1 MFSWYLSD
9 NVHEATYQTTI
20 CLERGDISDFIRFV
34 KLLPQALGLSVL
46 TRKTSKVISMTS
58 QNKGVLAP
66 KNASRFFYLD
76 FASDWLGGWLEI
88 SEQRQ
93 KEEKE
98 KNRNIF
104 S

>member
-1 MFSWYLSD
+1 MKIKKRSLFSWYLSD
-9 NVHEATYQTTI
+9 NVHEAATYQATI

-76 FASDWLGGWLEI
+76 FASD
-88 SEQRQ
+88 
-93 KEEKE
+93 
-98 KNRNIF
+98 
-104 S
+104 